1 MNSTSV
7 AIVCI
12 ALIATPAGYAVERLY
27 HARVMAAIEG
37 TTIQGAQ
44 SLRQPSAAPT
54 YARTVA
60 PVWLRQQPHLGDFRP
75 GRV

>member
-7 AIVCI
+7 AIVCV

-27 HARVMAAIEG
+27 HERITSAVERSPVIIAPSLDNGPEALHAGTAARVREQTRIND
-37 TTIQGAQ
+37 T
-44 SLRQPSAAPT
+44 
-54 YARTVA
+54 
-60 PVWLRQQPHLGDFRP
+60 FNRP

>member
-7 AIVCI
+7 AIICV

-27 HARVMAAIEG
+27 HERITSAVERSPVNTPAMDNGTDALYASGAAWQREQTRINE
-37 TTIQGAQ
+37 A
-44 SLRQPSAAPT
+44 
-54 YARTVA
+54 
-60 PVWLRQQPHLGDFRP
+60 FNRP

>member
-7 AIVCI
+7 AIICV

-27 HARVMAAIEG
+27 HERITSAVERSPVNTPALDNGPDALYAG
-37 TTIQGAQ
+37 
-44 SLRQPSAAPT
+44 SAAWVRKQT
-54 YARTVA
+54 RMNEV
-60 PVWLRQQPHLGDFRP
+60 LNRP